1 MIAADKFADKSLT
14 SRRFEGG
21 QDAQREG
28 KHVDLPELDV
38 AGQSQHREQ
47 RGLHHFKREDHHE
60 EARPGVLAR
69 RSPPPTPV
77 LPAAPPATAR

>member
-60 EARPGVLAR
+60 EGSLWHAIGDNSAKERQERDRQRL
-69 RSPPPTPV
+69 
-77 LPAAPPATAR
+77 